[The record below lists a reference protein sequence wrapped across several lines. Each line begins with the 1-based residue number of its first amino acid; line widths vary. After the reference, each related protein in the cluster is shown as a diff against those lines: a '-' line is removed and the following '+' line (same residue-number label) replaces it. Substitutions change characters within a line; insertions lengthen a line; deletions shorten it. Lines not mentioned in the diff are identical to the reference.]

1 MFVKEKREN
10 ILQSFGGIFHFQHGI
25 FNFSYLFI
33 YLIYL
38 FDMGYVC
45 VCVCVCVLKMCLGK
59 YYGTQTLFF
68 LFFPFKFFF
77 LKKKGNPFFLK
88 QAVTSIW
95 HENMW
100 GFSWPHAKSQQCNA
114 MHSTQK
120 AYHFVVELFTTTILG
135 LFPSTCILSISQ
147 PVVCGWGSI

>member
-1 MFVKEKREN
+1 
-10 ILQSFGGIFHFQHGI
+10 
-25 FNFSYLFI
+25 
-33 YLIYL
+33 
-38 FDMGYVC
+38 MGYM
-45 VCVCVCVLKMCLGK
+45 CVCVCVLKMCLGK

-68 LFFPFKFFF
+68 LFFPFKIF
-77 LKKKGNPFFLK
+77 LKKKGK

-135 LFPSTCILSISQ
+135 LFPSQ
-147 PVVCGWGSI
+147 PVY